1 MFASLS
7 LSGPTLG
14 DVVDIMSVVSS
25 KWRQIGIRTG
35 QADHLD
41 GYATRALND
50 NNQCCE
56 RVFRAWIAKGGHPP
70 RYPLTWQGLYDLL
83 CDIGHNGIANKMADE
98 KGMSIERRPLQTSD

>member
-1 MFASLS
+1 
-7 LSGPTLG
+7 
-14 DVVDIMSVVSS
+14 MSVVSS

-50 NNQCCE
+50 DNQCCE

-70 RYPLTWQGLYDLL
+70 KYPLTWQGLCDLL
-83 CDIGHNGIANKMADE
+83 CDIGHNRIANEMADE
-98 KGMSIERRPLQTSD
+98 KGISVEKGPLQRNRKCILL